1 MTGCVVIIV
10 GNDGVGIALALA
22 LARRRVGFTIPH
34 GSIPINRLMPVPL
47 PLRDIIAESL
57 VSPCAISVSDADVF
71 SFQAGFFGG
80 WGGEEEG
87 AGVG

>member
-1 MTGCVVIIV
+1 MCVVIIV
-10 GNDGVGIALALA
+10 GIVGVGITLALA
-22 LARRRVGFTIPH
+22 LACGIWFTILH
-34 GSIPINRLMPVPL
+34 GSIPVDSFVPVPL
-47 PLRDIIAESL
+47 PLRDIIAKGL

-80 WGGEEEG
+80 GGGEEEV